1 MSSETIN
8 ESRMVPRFS
17 NLRDLN
23 VTYEGHSED
32 IATRP
37 PDISPRGM
45 FINTVRNFPVGAVL
59 QIRFTLA
66 HSGVEINTRAE
77 VRYCL
82 QGVGIGVE
90 FLEISAQAVKAIE
103 AEITSNPKLAPRGSK

>member
-59 QIRFTLA
+59 QIRFKLRIPE
-66 HSGVEINTRAE
+66 SRSTRARKCATASPAWE
-77 VRYCL
+77 WAWSFSR
-82 QGVGIGVE
+82 
-90 FLEISAQAVKAIE
+90 SARK
-103 AEITSNPKLAPRGSK
+103 P